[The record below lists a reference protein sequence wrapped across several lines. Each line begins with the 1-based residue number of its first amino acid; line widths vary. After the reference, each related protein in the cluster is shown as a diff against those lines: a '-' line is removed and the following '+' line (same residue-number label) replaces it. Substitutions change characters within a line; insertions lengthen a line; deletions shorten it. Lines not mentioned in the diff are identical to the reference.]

1 MSHVAQ
7 VMNRSVI
14 TVRPETTL
22 ADTVRLF
29 TAHHIGGAPVVDDA
43 NRVVGMVS
51 ELQLLDLVFDPTAC
65 SAPVSAYMAENVKCV
80 APQDSLAHAG
90 QLFALFAFRR
100 LPVVENDKLV
110 GIITRR
116 DLMNHTLATG
126 EQLAE
131 PLWEFV
137 PELVELA

>member
-1 MSHVAQ
+1 MSHVEQ
-7 VMNRSVI
+7 IMNRNVI

-22 ADTVRLF
+22 ADAVRLF
-29 TAHHIGGAPVVDDA
+29 TAHHIGGAPVVDA
-43 NRVVGMVS
+43 EQRVVGMVS

-65 SAPVSAYMAENVKCV
+65 SAHVSAYMSENVKSV
-80 APQDSLAHAG
+80 SPKDSLAHAG

-100 LPVVENDKLV
+100 LPVIENGKLT

-116 DLMNHTLATG
+116 DLMNHTLSTG

-137 PELVELA
+137 PDLVEVA

>member
-1 MSHVAQ
+1 MSNVETI
-7 VMNRSVI
+7 MNRSVI
-14 TVRPETTL
+14 TIRPEATL

-29 TAHHIGGAPVVDDA
+29 TTHHIGGAPVVDDQ
-43 NRVVGMVS
+43 NRVLGMVS

-65 SAPVSAYMAENVKCV
+65 SAPVSAYMAENVKSV
-80 APQDSLAHAG
+80 SPQDTLAHAG

-100 LPVVENDKLV
+100 LPVIENDRLV

-116 DLMNHTLATG
+116 DLMNHVLSTG

-137 PELVELA
+137 PGLVEVA

>member
-1 MSHVAQ
+1 MSSVDQ
-7 VMNRSVI
+7 IMNREVI
-14 TVRPETTL
+14 TVQPDTTL
-22 ADTVRLF
+22 ADAVQLF
-29 TAHHIGGAPVVDDA
+29 TKHHIGGAPVVDRDGQ
-43 NRVVGMVS
+43 VVGMVS

-65 SAPVSAYMAENVKCV
+65 TAPVSAYMNENVKSV
-80 APQDSLAHAG
+80 TPADSLAHAG

-100 LPVVENDKLV
+100 LPVIENGKLV

-116 DLMNHTLATG
+116 DLMNHTLSTG

-137 PELVELA
+137 PDLVEVE

>member
-1 MSHVAQ
+1 MSCVEQ
-7 VMNRSVI
+7 IMIRKVVS
-14 TVRPETTL
+14 VRPETTL
-22 ADTVRLF
+22 ADAVRVF
-29 TAHHIGGAPVVDDA
+29 TDNHVGGAPVVDDE

-51 ELQLLDLVFDPTAC
+51 ELQLLDLVFDPTAS
-65 SAPVSAYMAENVKCV
+65 SAPVSSYMTENVKSV
-80 APQDSLAHAG
+80 SPQDSLAHAG

-100 LPVVENDKLV
+100 LPVIEQDRLV

-116 DLMNHTLATG
+116 DLMNHTLSTG

-137 PELVELA
+137 PELVDVE

>member
-1 MSHVAQ
+1 MSHVEQ
-7 VMNRSVI
+7 IMSRNVI
-14 TVRPETTL
+14 ALRPEATL
-22 ADTVRLF
+22 ADAVRLF
-29 TAHHIGGAPVVDDA
+29 TANHIGGAPVVDDE

-51 ELQLLDLVFDPTAC
+51 ELQLLDLVFDPSAC
-65 SAPVSAYMAENVKCV
+65 TAPVSAYMAENVKSV
-80 APQDSLAHAG
+80 SPRDSLAHAG

-116 DLMNHTLATG
+116 DLMNHTLNTG

-137 PELVELA
+137 PDLVEVA